1 MSRCQLLAA
10 AVAELGL
17 VGCAPLAREADS
29 VPGISLTRS
38 GLTVA
43 DEQAVLLDNFHSG
56 DVLRK
61 VNVLNDNHVY
71 TLTFVPWEAARE
83 EFPRLRDL
91 YATVI
96 DSFSFL
102 PGASSE
108 PLG

>member
-1 MSRCQLLAA
+1 MRRLWPSLDWWD
-10 AVAELGL
+10 
-17 VGCAPLAREADS
+17 APLLAREADS

-83 EFPRLRDL
+83 EFPRLPDL